1 MIWTFHS
8 IYIWKV
14 GLKPLP
20 YYGIVLLITPD
31 LEPQFSQ
38 YATTSQTYAESMD
51 KQHTPSHDE
60 TLCPTLLHCI
70 PAK

>member
-20 YYGIVLLITPD
+20 YYEIVLLITPVFGTAVFPICHNFPNVCRCAQIGR
-31 LEPQFSQ
+31 LIN
-38 YATTSQTYAESMD
+38 TSVARS
-51 KQHTPSHDE
+51 
-60 TLCPTLLHCI
+60 
-70 PAK
+70 

>member
-20 YYGIVLLITPD
+20 YYEIVLLITPV
-31 LEPQFSQ
+31 FGTAVSQ

-70 PAK
+70 HAK